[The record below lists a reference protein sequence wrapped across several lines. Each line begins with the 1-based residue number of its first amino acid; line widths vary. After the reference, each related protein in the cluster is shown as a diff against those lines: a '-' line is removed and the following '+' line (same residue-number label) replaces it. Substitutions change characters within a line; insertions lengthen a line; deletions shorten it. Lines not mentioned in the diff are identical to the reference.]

1 MSFLRHPL
9 YSALAIG
16 ASVWLSMAN
25 ARGLSFLYS
34 ANPVHWAM
42 FSGGGRGSGSSGYH
56 GTGHFSHK

>member
-42 FSGGGRGSGSSGYH
+42 FNSATRGSSGYH

>member
-1 MSFLRHPL
+1 MSFLRHPI
-9 YSALAIG
+9 YTALAVG

-25 ARGLSFLYS
+25 ARGLSMLYS

-42 FSGGGRGSGSSGYH
+42 FNAAGSGSRGYH